1 MVAERLGLNAE
12 RIRFLDKRYTNPAG
26 VLLDY
31 VGELSEMTVGIL
43 YDVFNECGLPGLADR
58 L

>member
-43 YDVFNECGLPGLADR
+43 YDAFNECGLPGVADR